1 MEDSTQCQT
10 DWVEIDLC
18 ELKEL
23 TEQSVILLGKVFNN
37 MPCNRRL
44 SVLKALMNEQKSKRC

>member
-23 TEQSVILLGKVFNN
+23 TEQSVILLAKVFNN

-44 SVLKALMNEQKSKRC
+44 